1 MLPYTPDQL
10 FATHEIASVAGH
22 GGYEIPGDDPT
33 ESQRS
38 DFGHVW
44 RSARFDEQL

>member
-10 FATHEIASVAGH
+10 FAAHEIASIAGH
-22 GGYEIPGDDPT
+22 GGHEILGDDPT

-38 DFGHVW
+38 DFGHV
-44 RSARFDEQL
+44 RRPARFYEQL